1 MRRSLCVLSA
11 VLVGFGLSASAAN
24 AIAIFPYSQTN
35 LVSDGVVPNTVTDPN
50 LKNPWG
56 VSESSTSPLWIS
68 DQATNVATL
77 YTVHGLTATPA
88 GGPPPLVVPI
98 PTQPTPPNGPTG
110 QVNKAAALKPPTS
123 SLPT

>member
-68 DQATNVATL
+68 DQAANVATL
-77 YTVHGLTATPA
+77 YTVHGLTATLA
-88 GGPPPLVVPI
+88 GGTPTLCVPSSS
-98 PTQPTPPNGPTG
+98 QPTHPNDPTG
-110 QVNKAAALKPPTS
+110 VAHKSTTACVN
-123 SLPT
+123 